1 MKNECFHFLSPL
13 EVQFR
18 LKSRGKLKC
27 VYFGAFSQLLQN
39 LKQTNT
45 ASDPRPVWFRKK
57 EEPEEEMEDR
67 ESAFTPRLKSNQ
79 RRLKRKEVGPKADL
93 EPLNPRGRVGR

>member
-1 MKNECFHFLSPL
+1 MLSLFIPTGGAISIKIKGQAEMCL
-13 EVQFR
+13 FR
-18 LKSRGKLKC
+18 SVFATPAEFK
-27 VYFGAFSQLLQN
+27 
-39 LKQTNT
+39 TNKHGIGPPP
-45 ASDPRPVWFRKK
+45 SLVPK